1 MKPRALIV
9 DDELAECALLA
20 DALSHA
26 GFATHSVQDAG
37 HALDALSTQPFDVV
51 LTDLNMPG
59 MNGTALCR
67 RIGETTPHVPVVLV
81 TAFGSID
88 SAVDAMRAGAYDFL
102 TKPFDVDAVALVLRR
117 AVEHR
122 ALKCEV
128 DALRRVVD
136 TSQRYGQLLGTSQ
149 AMREIYGVIERVAE
163 TDAAVLVTGES
174 GTGKEVVARE
184 IHARGPR
191 KKGKFVALNCA
202 AMPEALLESELFGH
216 VRGAFTDA
224 RTPREGLLVAANGG
238 TLLLDEI
245 GDMPLGLQ
253 PKLLRA
259 LQERVVRP
267 VGATEEV
274 PFDARII
281 TATNRDLESAIEDGR
296 FREDLFYRINVIHIE
311 LPPLRARGGDALTL
325 AQNFL
330 GEVAVRSGKAV
341 PGITESAAER
351 LLAYD
356 WPGNVRE
363 LRNCME
369 RVVALM
375 RGDRVD
381 LADLPPK
388 IRDYRSGHIL
398 VAGNSPHEL
407 QPLEEVERRYILR
420 VVEACKGNKSQ
431 AARVP
436 KSEPRGSLAGAQTEA
451 PAAGAG
457 ACRSL
462 YQAENG
468 PARPAAPVTF
478 AAASGDGRV
487 EPLDSSSL
495 SGRPEPPT
503 CHVQSEP
510 FS

>member
-1 MKPRALIV
+1 MNPRALIV
-9 DDELAECALLA
+9 DDEPAECQLVR
-20 DALSHA
+20 DALTHA
-26 GFATHSVQDAG
+26 GFEAHSTETPARALELLATR
-37 HALDALSTQPFDVV
+37 PFDVV

-59 MNGTALCR
+59 MTGTELCR
-67 RIGETTPHVPVVLV
+67 RINETVPHVPVVVV

-122 ALKCEV
+122 ALRREV

-136 TSQRYGQLLGTSQ
+136 TSQRYGGLLGTSQ
-149 AMREIYGVIERVAE
+149 AMRDVYGIIERIAE
-163 TDAAVLVTGES
+163 NDAPVLITGES
-174 GTGKEVVARE
+174 GTGKEMVARE
-184 IHARGPR
+184 IHARGR
-191 KKGKFVALNCA
+191 QAKGRFVALNCA
-202 AMPEALLESELFGH
+202 AMPETLLETELFGH

-224 RTPREGLLVAANGG
+224 RNPREGLLVAASGG

-274 PFDARII
+274 PFDARLVA
-281 TATNRDLESAIEDGR
+281 ATNRDLESAIEAGR
-296 FREDLFYRINVIHIE
+296 FREDLYYRINVIQLE
-311 LPPLRARGGDALTL
+311 LPPLRARGGDALAL

-330 GEVAVRSGKAV
+330 GEAAVRNGKPV
-341 PGITESAAER
+341 PSLSPEAAER

-375 RGDRVD
+375 RGERVGVE
-381 LADLPPK
+381 DLPPK
-388 IRDYRSGHIL
+388 VRDYRSGHVLI
-398 VAGNSPHEL
+398 AGDHPHEL

-431 AARVP
+431 AARVLGIGR
-436 KSEPRGSLAGAQTEA
+436 KT
-451 PAAGAG
+451 
-457 ACRSL
+457 L
-462 YQAENG
+462 YRRLVSFGVSVPDAD
-468 PARPAAPVTF
+468 A
-478 AAASGDGRV
+478 
-487 EPLDSSSL
+487 
-495 SGRPEPPT
+495 
-503 CHVQSEP
+503 
-510 FS
+510 

>member
-1 MKPRALIV
+1 MNPRALIV
-9 DDELAECALLA
+9 DDEPAECELVR
-20 DALSHA
+20 DALSQA
-26 GFATHSVQDAG
+26 GFEVQSAQNAG
-37 HALDALSTQPFDVV
+37 KALDLLATRPFDVV

-59 MNGTALCR
+59 MNGTELCR
-67 RIGETTPHVPVVLV
+67 RIGEAAPHVPVVLV

-122 ALKCEV
+122 ALRCEV

-136 TSQRYGQLLGTSQ
+136 TSQRYGSLLGNSQ
-149 AMREIYGVIERVAE
+149 AMRDIYGIIERVADN
-163 TDAAVLVTGES
+163 DAPVLITGES

-184 IHARGPR
+184 IHSRGR
-191 KKGKFVALNCA
+191 HSSGRFVAVNCA

-224 RTPREGLLVAANGG
+224 RSAREGLLVAASGG

-245 GDMPLGLQ
+245 GDMPIGLQ

-267 VGATEEV
+267 IGATEEV

-281 TATNRDLESAIEDGR
+281 AATNRDLEGAIEAGR
-296 FREDLFYRINVIHIE
+296 FREDLYYRINVIHLQ
-311 LPPLRARGGDALTL
+311 LPPLRARGGDALAL
-325 AQNFL
+325 AENFL
-330 GEVAVRSGKAV
+330 GEAAVRNGKPVPSLSSG
-341 PGITESAAER
+341 AAER

-369 RVVALM
+369 RIVALA
-375 RGDRVD
+375 RTDRID
-381 LADLPPK
+381 EIDLPPK
-388 IRDYRSGHIL
+388 VRDYRSGHVL
-398 VAGNSPHEL
+398 VAGDHPHEL

-431 AARVP
+431 AARVLGIGR
-436 KSEPRGSLAGAQTEA
+436 KTLYRRLVSFGVSVSEN
-451 PAAGAG
+451 
-457 ACRSL
+457 
-462 YQAENG
+462 EN
-468 PARPAAPVTF
+468 
-478 AAASGDGRV
+478 
-487 EPLDSSSL
+487 
-495 SGRPEPPT
+495 
-503 CHVQSEP
+503 
-510 FS
+510 

>member
-1 MKPRALIV
+1 MNPRALIV
-9 DDELAECALLA
+9 DDEPAECELVR
-20 DALSHA
+20 DALGHA
-26 GFATHSVQDAG
+26 GFDVHSAQTPSRALELLATR
-37 HALDALSTQPFDVV
+37 PFDVV

-59 MNGTALCR
+59 MSGTDLCR
-67 RIGETTPHVPVVLV
+67 RINETVPHVPVVLV

-122 ALKCEV
+122 ALRCEV

-136 TSQRYGQLLGTSQ
+136 TSQRYGGLLGTSQ
-149 AMREIYGVIERVAE
+149 AMRDIYGVIERIADN
-163 TDAAVLVTGES
+163 DAPVLITGES
-174 GTGKEVVARE
+174 GTGKEMVARE
-184 IHARGPR
+184 IHSRGR
-191 KKGKFVALNCA
+191 QSKGRFVAVNCA
-202 AMPEALLESELFGH
+202 AMPEALLETELFGH

-224 RTPREGLLVAANGG
+224 RNPREGLLIAASGG

-281 TATNRDLESAIEDGR
+281 AATNRDLESAIEAGR
-296 FREDLFYRINVIHIE
+296 FREDLYYRINVIQLE
-311 LPPLRARGGDALTL
+311 LPPLRARGGDALAL

-330 GEVAVRSGKAV
+330 GEAAVRNGKAM
-341 PGITESAAER
+341 PALTPEAAER

-375 RGDRVD
+375 RGERVGVE
-381 LADLPPK
+381 DLPPK
-388 IRDYRSGHIL
+388 VRDYSSGHVLI
-398 VAGNSPHEL
+398 AGDHPHEL

-431 AARVP
+431 AARVLGIGR
-436 KSEPRGSLAGAQTEA
+436 KT
-451 PAAGAG
+451 
-457 ACRSL
+457 L
-462 YQAENG
+462 YRRLVSFGVSVSDAD
-468 PARPAAPVTF
+468 V
-478 AAASGDGRV
+478 
-487 EPLDSSSL
+487 
-495 SGRPEPPT
+495 
-503 CHVQSEP
+503 
-510 FS
+510 

>member
-1 MKPRALIV
+1 MNPRALIV
-9 DDELAECALLA
+9 DDEPAECELVR
-20 DALSHA
+20 DALAHA
-26 GFATHSVQDAG
+26 GFEAHSAQTPARALELLATR
-37 HALDALSTQPFDVV
+37 PFDVV
-51 LTDLNMPG
+51 LTDLNMPT
-59 MNGTALCR
+59 MSGTDLCR
-67 RIGETTPHVPVVLV
+67 RITETVPHVPVVLV

-122 ALKCEV
+122 ALRCEV

-136 TSQRYGQLLGTSQ
+136 TSQRYGGLLGTSQ
-149 AMREIYGVIERVAE
+149 AMRDIYGVIERIADN
-163 TDAAVLVTGES
+163 DAPVLITGES
-174 GTGKEVVARE
+174 GTGKEMVARE
-184 IHARGPR
+184 IHSRGR
-191 KKGKFVALNCA
+191 QSKGRFVAVNCA
-202 AMPEALLESELFGH
+202 AMPEALLETELFGH

-224 RTPREGLLVAANGG
+224 RERREGLLVTANGG

-274 PFDARII
+274 PFEARII
-281 TATNRDLESAIEDGR
+281 AATNRDLESAIEAGR
-296 FREDLFYRINVIHIE
+296 FREDLFYRINVIQLE
-311 LPPLRARGGDALTL
+311 LPPLRARGGDALAL

-330 GEVAVRSGKAV
+330 GEAAVRNGKPV
-341 PGITESAAER
+341 PGLTPEAAER

-375 RGDRVD
+375 RGERVGVE
-381 LADLPPK
+381 DLPPK
-388 IRDYRSGHIL
+388 VRDYRSGHVLI
-398 VAGNSPHEL
+398 AGDHPHEL

-431 AARVP
+431 AARVLGIGR
-436 KSEPRGSLAGAQTEA
+436 KT
-451 PAAGAG
+451 
-457 ACRSL
+457 L
-462 YQAENG
+462 YRRLVSFG
-468 PARPAAPVTF
+468 V
-478 AAASGDGRV
+478 SV
-487 EPLDSSSL
+487 SDSDA
-495 SGRPEPPT
+495 
-503 CHVQSEP
+503 
-510 FS
+510 

>member
-1 MKPRALIV
+1 MNPRALIV
-9 DDELAECALLA
+9 DDEPAECELVR
-20 DALSHA
+20 DALAHA
-26 GFATHSVQDAG
+26 GFEAHSAQTPALALELLATR
-37 HALDALSTQPFDVV
+37 PFDVV

-59 MNGTALCR
+59 MNGTELCR
-67 RIGETTPHVPVVLV
+67 RISDTVPHLPVVLV

-102 TKPFDVDAVALVLRR
+102 TKPFDVDAVVLVLRR

-122 ALKCEV
+122 ALRCEV

-136 TSQRYGQLLGTSQ
+136 TSQRYGGLLGTSQ
-149 AMREIYGVIERVAE
+149 AMRDIYGVIERIADN
-163 TDAAVLVTGES
+163 DAAVLITGES
-174 GTGKEVVARE
+174 GTGKEMVARE
-184 IHARGPR
+184 IHNRGR
-191 KKGKFVALNCA
+191 QAKGRFVAVNCA
-202 AMPEALLESELFGH
+202 AMPEALLETELFGH

-224 RTPREGLLVAANGG
+224 RSPREGLLVTANGG

-259 LQERVVRP
+259 LQERVIRP

-274 PFDARII
+274 PFEARII
-281 TATNRDLESAIEDGR
+281 AATNRDLESAIEAGR
-296 FREDLFYRINVIHIE
+296 FREDLYYRINVIQLE
-311 LPPLRARGGDALTL
+311 LPPLRARGGDALAL

-330 GEVAVRSGKAV
+330 GEAAVRNGKPV
-341 PGITESAAER
+341 PGLTTEAAER

-375 RGDRVD
+375 RSERVGVE
-381 LADLPPK
+381 DLPPK
-388 IRDYRSGHIL
+388 VRDYRSGHVLI
-398 VAGNSPHEL
+398 AGDHPHEL

-431 AARVP
+431 AARVLGIGR
-436 KSEPRGSLAGAQTEA
+436 KTLYRRLVSFGVSVADAEA
-451 PAAGAG
+451 
-457 ACRSL
+457 
-462 YQAENG
+462 
-468 PARPAAPVTF
+468 
-478 AAASGDGRV
+478 
-487 EPLDSSSL
+487 
-495 SGRPEPPT
+495 
-503 CHVQSEP
+503 
-510 FS
+510 

>member
-1 MKPRALIV
+1 MNPRALIV
-9 DDELAECALLA
+9 DDEPAECELVR
-20 DALSHA
+20 DALAHA
-26 GFATHSVQDAG
+26 GFEAHSAQTPARALELLATR
-37 HALDALSTQPFDVV
+37 PFDVV
-51 LTDLNMPG
+51 LTDLNMPT
-59 MNGTALCR
+59 MSGTDLCR
-67 RIGETTPHVPVVLV
+67 RITETVPHVPVVLV

-122 ALKCEV
+122 ALRCEV

-136 TSQRYGQLLGTSQ
+136 TSQRYGGLLGTSQ
-149 AMREIYGVIERVAE
+149 AMRDIYGVIERIADN
-163 TDAAVLVTGES
+163 DAPVLITGES
-174 GTGKEVVARE
+174 GTGKEMVARE
-184 IHARGPR
+184 IHSRGR
-191 KKGKFVALNCA
+191 QSKGRFVAVNCA
-202 AMPEALLESELFGH
+202 AMPEALLETELFGH

-224 RTPREGLLVAANGG
+224 RERREGLLVTANGG

-274 PFDARII
+274 PFEARII
-281 TATNRDLESAIEDGR
+281 AATNRDLETAIEAGR
-296 FREDLFYRINVIHIE
+296 FREDLFYRINVIQLE
-311 LPPLRARGGDALTL
+311 LPPLRARGGDALAL

-330 GEVAVRSGKAV
+330 GEAAVRNGKPV
-341 PGITESAAER
+341 PGLTPEAAER

-375 RGDRVD
+375 RGDRVGVE
-381 LADLPPK
+381 DLPPK
-388 IRDYRSGHIL
+388 VRDYRSGHVLI
-398 VAGNSPHEL
+398 AGDHPHEL

-431 AARVP
+431 AARVLGIGR
-436 KSEPRGSLAGAQTEA
+436 KT
-451 PAAGAG
+451 
-457 ACRSL
+457 L
-462 YQAENG
+462 YRRLVSFG
-468 PARPAAPVTF
+468 V
-478 AAASGDGRV
+478 SV
-487 EPLDSSSL
+487 SDSDA
-495 SGRPEPPT
+495 
-503 CHVQSEP
+503 
-510 FS
+510 

>member
-1 MKPRALIV
+1 MNPRALIV
-9 DDELAECALLA
+9 DDEPAECELVC

-26 GFATHSVQDAG
+26 GFEVTSAQSPG
-37 HALDALSTQPFDVV
+37 RALDLLATRPFDAV

-59 MNGTALCR
+59 MNGTELCR
-67 RIGETTPHVPVVLV
+67 RIIEAAPHVPVVLV

-136 TSQRYGQLLGTSQ
+136 TSQRYGGLLGNSQ
-149 AMREIYGVIERVAE
+149 AMRDIYGIIERIADN
-163 TDAAVLVTGES
+163 DAPILITGES
-174 GTGKEVVARE
+174 GTGKEIVARE
-184 IHARGPR
+184 IHSRGR
-191 KKGKFVALNCA
+191 QTKGRFVAVNCA
-202 AMPEALLESELFGH
+202 AMPEALLETELFGH

-224 RTPREGLLVAANGG
+224 RTPREGLLVAATGG

-245 GDMPLGLQ
+245 GDMPIGLQ

-281 TATNRDLESAIEDGR
+281 AATNRDLESAIEAGR
-296 FREDLFYRINVIHIE
+296 FREDLYYRINVIHLQ
-311 LPPLRARGGDALTL
+311 LPPLRARGGDALGL

-330 GEVAVRSGKAV
+330 GEAAVRNGKPVPNLTSG
-341 PGITESAAER
+341 AAER

-369 RVVALM
+369 RIVALA
-375 RGDRVD
+375 RTERIDEG
-381 LADLPPK
+381 DLPPK
-388 IRDYRSGHIL
+388 VRDYRSGHVL
-398 VAGNSPHEL
+398 VAGDHPHEL

-431 AARVP
+431 AARVLGIGR
-436 KSEPRGSLAGAQTEA
+436 KTLYRRLVSFGVSVSEN
-451 PAAGAG
+451 
-457 ACRSL
+457 
-462 YQAENG
+462 EN
-468 PARPAAPVTF
+468 
-478 AAASGDGRV
+478 
-487 EPLDSSSL
+487 
-495 SGRPEPPT
+495 
-503 CHVQSEP
+503 
-510 FS
+510 